1 MSKHKVVVGLGFGDE
16 GKGTIV
22 DYLTS
27 QESYDFV
34 LRFSGGPQAAHN
46 VITADGRHHTFSQFG
61 SGFFNG
67 TGTILTKHMLVNPIY
82 MENEAEHLRELTG
95 TDPFSKMLIS
105 ESALLVTPWAIAYNQ
120 LEELRRGTDAHGSC
134 GQGIGIT
141 QKFGLDYPD
150 LALRVG
156 DLLLDRD
163 SFVAKAT
170 LVRELLLAEYGKP
183 GKEFFMKMDGY
194 VRTDLHRTPGNVHGL
209 FSCFMGDHNP
219 LIVTDEEILELVK
232 DSNCVWEGSQGVLL
246 DEWKGFHPYTTWST
260 TTSQNA
266 LQLLSGAG
274 VAREDVEVVGV
285 TRTYHTRHG
294 AGPFPTEDSRLL
306 PEFPEAHNATGVFQG
321 AWRVG
326 AWDLSLLHYG
336 IAADGEIDS
345 LAVTHVD
352 VAKVYVSDRNYEH
365 IKLRMGDLE
374 KQEGITKYLSSLT
387 LPVRWEYENFGPLL
401 QLLVYET
408 NVPISILSLGPR
420 TDQKIPGSIGV
431 NWYLGGTRV
440 DTASET
446 MVE

>member
-1 MSKHKVVVGLGFGDE
+1 MGKHKVVVGLGFGDE

-22 DYLTS
+22 DYLTAT
-27 QESYDFV
+27 EEVDFV

-46 VITADGRHHTFSQFG
+46 VVTTDGRHHTFSQFG

-67 TGTILTKHMLVNPIY
+67 TGTILTKHMLVNPTY
-82 MENEAEHLRELTG
+82 MANEAEHLSELTG
-95 TDPFSKMLIS
+95 TDPFAKMLIS
-105 ESALLVTPWAIAYNQ
+105 ENALLVTPWAVAYNQ
-120 LEELRRGTDAHGSC
+120 LEELRRGADAHGSC

-141 QKFGLDYPD
+141 QKFALDYPD

-156 DLLLDRD
+156 DMLLDRD
-163 SFVAKAT
+163 SFVAKAI

-183 GKEFFMKMDGY
+183 GKELFKMDGY
-194 VRTDLHRTPGNVHGL
+194 VRTDLVRTPGNVHGL
-209 FSCFMGDHNP
+209 FSFFMQDHKP
-219 LIVTDEEILELVK
+219 LIVTDEEILNLVREF
-232 DSNCVWEGSQGVLL
+232 NCVWEGSQGVLL

-266 LQLLSGAG
+266 LQLLSEAG
-274 VAREDVEVVGV
+274 VPREDVEVVGV

-294 AGPFPTEDSRLL
+294 AGPFPTEDPWLL
-306 PEFPEAHNATGVFQG
+306 TEFPEAHNATGVFQG

-326 AWDLSLLHYG
+326 AWDLSLLYY
-336 IAADGEIDS
+336 AVEADGEIDS

-352 VAKVYVSDRNYEH
+352 VSKVYVSDRNYDH
-365 IKLRMGDLE
+365 IKFHMGDLGRQE
-374 KQEGITKYLSSLT
+374 KITKYLSSLP
-387 LPVRWEYENFGPLL
+387 LPYRWEMENFGPLL
-401 QLLVYET
+401 QLIVKEM

-420 TDQKIPGSIGV
+420 TDQKIPGTVGL
-431 NWYLGGTRV
+431 NWYLGAEV

>member
-1 MSKHKVVVGLGFGDE
+1 MGKHKVVVGLGFGDE

-22 DYLTS
+22 DYLTAT
-27 QESYDFV
+27 EDVDFV

-46 VITADGRHHTFSQFG
+46 VVTVDGRHHTFSQFG

-82 MENEAEHLRELTG
+82 MANEAEHLRELTDI
-95 TDPFSKMLIS
+95 DPFGKMLIS
-105 ESALLVTPWAIAYNQ
+105 ENALLVTPWAVAYNQ
-120 LEELRRGTDAHGSC
+120 LEELRRGADAHGSC

-141 QKFGLDYPD
+141 QKFALDYPD

-156 DLLLDRD
+156 DLLMDRD
-163 SFVAKAT
+163 SFVAKA
-170 LVRELLLAEYGKP
+170 VMVQELLKAEYGVS
-183 GKEFFMKMDGY
+183 GIEFFMKMDGY
-194 VRTDLHRTPGNVHGL
+194 VRTDLVRTPGNIHAL
-209 FSCFMGDHNP
+209 FSLFMKDCNP

-266 LQLLSGAG
+266 LQLLSEAG
-274 VAREDVEVVGV
+274 IPREDVEVVGV

-306 PEFPEAHNATGVFQG
+306 PEFPEAHNATGRFQG
-321 AWRVG
+321 DWRVG
-326 AWDLSLLHYG
+326 ALDLSLLYYG
-336 IAADGEIDS
+336 IEADGEIDS

-352 VAKVYVSDRNYEH
+352 VDKVYVSDRNYDN
-365 IKLRMGDLE
+365 IKFQMGDLGRQE
-374 KQEGITKYLSSLT
+374 KITKYLSSLP
-387 LPVRWEYENFGPLL
+387 LPYRREMENFGPLL
-401 QLLVYET
+401 QLIVKEM

-420 TDQKIPGSIGV
+420 TDQKIPGPTAV
-431 NWYLGGTRV
+431 NWYLGAEV

>member
-1 MSKHKVVVGLGFGDE
+1 MGKHKVVVGLGFGDE

-27 QESYDFV
+27 QEPYDFV

-46 VITADGRHHTFSQFG
+46 VVTADGLHHTFSQFG

-67 TGTILTKHMLVNPIY
+67 TGTILSKHMLVNPIY
-82 MENEAEHLRELTG
+82 MANEAEHLRELTDA
-95 TDPFSKMLIS
+95 DPLSKMLIS
-105 ESALLVTPWAIAYNQ
+105 ENALLVTPWAVGYNQ
-120 LEELRRGTDAHGSC
+120 LEELRRGDDAHGSC

-141 QKFGLDYPD
+141 QKFALDYPD

-170 LVRELLLAEYGKP
+170 LVQELLKAEYGLP
-183 GKEFFMKMDGY
+183 GKEFFFKMNGL
-194 VRTDLHRTPGNVHGL
+194 VRTDLVRSPGNVHGL
-209 FSCFMGDHNP
+209 FSFFMKDYNP

-266 LQLLSGAG
+266 LQLLSEAG
-274 VAREDVEVVGV
+274 VPREDVEVVGV

-294 AGPFPTEDSRLL
+294 AGPFPTEDPKLL
-306 PEFPEAHNATGVFQG
+306 PEFPEAHNAAGAFQG

-326 AWDLSLLHYG
+326 ALDLSLLYYG
-336 IAADGEIDS
+336 IEADGEIDS
-345 LAVTHVD
+345 LAVTHLD
-352 VAKVYVSDRNYEH
+352 LDKFFVSDRDY
-365 IKLRMGDLE
+365 IKPMRALSGDLE
-374 KQEGITKYLSSLT
+374 DQERLTRYLQG
-387 LPVRWEYENFGPLL
+387 LPMPFRWEFTDFGSML
-401 QLLVYET
+401 QLLVKET
-408 NVPISILSLGPR
+408 QVPVSVMSLGPQ
-420 TDQKIPGSIGV
+420 TDQKIPGSAAV
-431 NWYLGGTRV
+431 NWYLGAEV

>member
-1 MSKHKVVVGLGFGDE
+1 MGKHKVVVGLGFGDE

-27 QESYDFV
+27 LEPYDFV
-34 LRFSGGPQAAHN
+34 LRFSGGAQAAHN
-46 VITADGRHHTFSQFG
+46 VVRPDGTHHTFSQFG
-61 SGFFNG
+61 AGHFNG
-67 TGTILTKHMLVNPIY
+67 TKTILTKYMMVNPVNMI
-82 MENEAEHLRELTG
+82 NEGEALEEITG
-95 TDPFSKMLIS
+95 EDPFNSILIS
-105 ESALLVTPWAIAYNQ
+105 ENALLITPWAVAYNQ
-120 LEELRRGTDAHGSC
+120 LEEMRRGAGAHGSC

-141 QKFGLDYPD
+141 QKFSLDYPD

-163 SFVAKAT
+163 SFTAKAM
-170 LVRELLLAEYGKP
+170 LVQELLKAEYGKP
-183 GKEFFMKMDGY
+183 TKEHFMKMDGY

-209 FSCFMGDHNP
+209 FTYNFLDYKKP

-266 LQLLSGAG
+266 LQLLSEAG
-274 VAREDVEVVGV
+274 VPREDVEVVGV

-294 AGPFPTEDSRLL
+294 AGPFPTEDSKLL
-306 PEFPEAHNATGVFQG
+306 PELPEAHNAAGVFQG

-326 AWDLSLLHYG
+326 ALDLSLLYYG

-345 LAVTHVD
+345 LAVTHLDLDKFFVT
-352 VAKVYVSDRNYEH
+352 DRVYEH
-365 IKLRMGDLE
+365 IKFQMGSLE
-374 KQEGITKYLSSLT
+374 EQEKITKYLSSLP
-387 LPVRWEYENFGPLL
+387 LPFRWEFTDFGSML
-401 QLLVYET
+401 QLLVKET
-408 NVPISILSLGPR
+408 QIPISVMSLGPC
-420 TDQKIPGSIGV
+420 TDQKMQGGVGV
-431 NWYLGGTRV
+431 NWYLV